1 MVVPTTRST
10 LGLFALAATL
20 ASACATHEAGPAFRR
35 AVFFGDRGISLPLP
49 PPSLVDAPE
58 QDVDLDGTV
67 EGDGVLP
74 ADARVHVEDLEGDA
88 SAVVTIDAYDRF
100 SVRGLRIDVTH
111 HCLEVWIAGE
121 QGEGEHVFVQARI
134 EGANGLRTHV
144 GCD

>member
-1 MVVPTTRST
+1 MVVPTTRSS
-10 LGLFALAATL
+10 LGLIALVAML

-35 AVFFGDRGISLPLP
+35 AVLFGDRGISLPLP

-58 QDVDLDGTV
+58 QDVDLEGTV
-67 EGDGVLP
+67 EGDDLLP

-88 SAVVTIDAYDRF
+88 SAIVTIGPDDRF
-100 SVRGLRIDVTH
+100 TVEGLRIDVTR
-111 HCLEVWIAGE
+111 HCFEVWVASASGE
-121 QGEGEHVFVQARI
+121 SEHVFVQAAI